1 MTPVRGPSQRS
12 ARAILAALALALTVP
27 ATAMGSDGWTP
38 PPTPF
43 VTTTPGNPLGI
54 TFVPLVNSGDVAFGD
69 TFAGLPDGIGVVPR
83 KKHFPDWLPYLG
95 RSADYVDLYVNHEE
109 SHVPFG
115 TVATN
120 VFADTQDSSVTR
132 VRISTKPPYNVIDM
146 EVVLPGTAGFI
157 RFCSSTMAGPRE
169 GFPFYTLL
177 LNEESNDLLP
187 VPAGAVY
194 GADPST
200 TPNRQAG
207 YTVWLNTVTKKYDV
221 IANAGRHNHEN
232 TVVIPGGWRH
242 KIVGLSG
249 DDTFTS
255 TSSPTHPNL
264 SQLYMFA
271 GRNWLD
277 YTRDTG
283 TLYAF
288 RVTGTQAGPLA
299 DPASATNGANDFFEI
314 AAGLAP
320 WTGEFIP
327 VPANVAQGYDP
338 AYPTKAPQDVLE
350 DWSNDNNVF
359 QFIRV
364 EDIDYD
370 PDNPRVVYFADTG
383 NTRLLET
390 PVGGPVGVPGEGR
403 LYRAASGTAGT
414 SSSVGRIFKMVLNA
428 QNPLIVDQFSV
439 VVEASSLNDGT
450 GRTMISPDNV
460 DAGSNSLMVQ
470 EDTTNAHIW
479 RWDYGSTWTHI
490 ATVDSVP
497 TSPNTDPGES
507 TGIMDMSPWLGAG
520 WWALNVQA
528 HQDPD
533 QLALGAVHTD
543 QYLDPNFQVWS
554 GGPIPPGGANY
565 RLHREKGQLLLM
577 HVPGS

>member
-1 MTPVRGPSQRS
+1 MTPLSGGPDALRERFWLPWLWHSPSPPLQWAVTAGRRRPPVCRHPPAPHRLSFVIRGTS
-12 ARAILAALALALTVP
+12 I
-27 ATAMGSDGWTP
+27 
-38 PPTPF
+38 
-43 VTTTPGNPLGI
+43 PG
-54 TFVPLVNSGDVAFGD
+54 FASGD

-132 VRISTKPPYNVIDM
+132 VRMSTKPPYNVIDM
-146 EVVLPGTAGFI
+146 EVVLPAERPG
-157 RFCSSTMAGPRE
+157 SSASARRPMAGPRE

-255 TSSPTHPNL
+255 TSSPTRPNL

-390 PVGGPVGVPGEGR
+390 PVGGPVGVLERVDCIGPPRVRPGPRVRWG
-403 LYRAASGTAGT
+403 
-414 SSSVGRIFKMVLNA
+414 
-428 QNPLIVDQFSV
+428 
-439 VVEASSLNDGT
+439 ASS
-450 GRTMISPDNV
+450 
-460 DAGSNSLMVQ
+460 
-470 EDTTNAHIW
+470 
-479 RWDYGSTWTHI
+479 RWS
-490 ATVDSVP
+490 
-497 TSPNTDPGES
+497 
-507 TGIMDMSPWLGAG
+507 
-520 WWALNVQA
+520 
-528 HQDPD
+528 
-533 QLALGAVHTD
+533 
-543 QYLDPNFQVWS
+543 
-554 GGPIPPGGANY
+554 
-565 RLHREKGQLLLM
+565 
-577 HVPGS
+577 